1 MENARLY
8 IFEMFCRIHQV
19 ISIDMLARKLN
30 MGAEQAEQWIV
41 NLIRD
46 ARMDA
51 KIDSQK
57 GHVLMGTVD
66 VTVYQQVL
74 DKVRALQFRTQQ
86 LANNLNKLSDQHHS
100 NQSHSSHGYK
110 SAGSASSHQFGA
122 LTNNKQESSAPTS
135 VWNTGAL

>member
-1 MENARLY
+1 MLNVQECEAVITNDFFSTACTEDFMENARLY

-19 ISIDMLARKLN
+19 ISIDMLADKLN
-30 MGAEQAEQWIV
+30 MVPDQAEQWIV

-66 VTVYQQVL
+66 VSIYQQVL
-74 DKVRALQFRTQQ
+74 DKVRGLQFRTQQ
-86 LANNLNKLSDQHHS
+86 LCNNLQKLAESKSSDTFS
-100 NQSHSSHGYK
+100 
-110 SAGSASSHQFGA
+110 GA
-122 LTNNKQESSAPTS
+122 
-135 VWNTGAL
+135 WN